1 MNDIRKDAPQP
12 MPAGHAPCCGV
23 FSGTIINKQGEIIM
37 VNTKGDSG
45 KRIADMIKKAMDDHQ
60 ITTTEYEQIM
70 MIADEDGVIDSQERR
85 QLAEL
90 QHMIENGTIRRVPG

>member
-1 MNDIRKDAPQP
+1 
-12 MPAGHAPCCGV
+12 
-23 FSGTIINKQGEIIM
+23 M

-45 KRIADMIKKAMDDHQ
+45 KRIADMIKKAMDDHK

-70 MIADEDGVIDSQERR
+70 MIADEDGVIDAQERR

-90 QHMIENGTIRRVPG
+90 QNMIENGTIKRVAG

>member
-1 MNDIRKDAPQP
+1 MHRN
-12 MPAGHAPCCGV
+12 PCPPGMLRAAE
-23 FSGTIINKQGEIIM
+23 FYFRYDYIKQGVIFM

-45 KRIADMIKKAMDDHQ
+45 KRIADMIKKAMDDHK

-70 MIADEDGVIDSQERR
+70 MIADEDGVIDAQERR

-90 QHMIENGTIRRVPG
+90 QNMIENGTIKRVAG